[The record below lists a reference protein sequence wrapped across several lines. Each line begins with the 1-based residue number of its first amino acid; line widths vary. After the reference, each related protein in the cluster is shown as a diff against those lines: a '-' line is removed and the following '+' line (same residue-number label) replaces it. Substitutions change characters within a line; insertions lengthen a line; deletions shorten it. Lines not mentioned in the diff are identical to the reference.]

1 MFDKNI
7 LSARTGIVFT
17 KHPPDSKL
25 QIPLPIKA
33 EIKIKSSPD
42 LESPKS
48 PDGKLGIEVSDDGKI
63 AHIAQVDKVVLAVK
77 FAKGG
82 KGLQVLLYRRKICF
96 FTIESSSVML
106 W

>member
-1 MFDKNI
+1 MSLQSFPLLIPNY
-7 LSARTGIVFT
+7 FT
-17 KHPPDSKL
+17 L
-25 QIPLPIKA
+25 TQIPLPIKA

-82 KGLQVLLYRRKICF
+82 IGLQVLLYKRKISCF
-96 FTIESSSVML
+96 FYH
-106 W
+106 

>member
-1 MFDKNI
+1 MSLQSFPLLIPNY
-7 LSARTGIVFT
+7 FT
-17 KHPPDSKL
+17 L
-25 QIPLPIKA
+25 TQIPLPIKA

-77 FAKGG
+77 LAKGG
-82 KGLQVLLYRRKICF
+82 IGLQVLLYKRKICF

>member
-33 EIKIKSSPD
+33 EIKSSPD

-77 FAKGG
+77 LAKGG
-82 KGLQVLLYRRKICF
+82 IGLQVLLYKRKICF